1 MQPNPV
7 AGDGMWQRGFTLIE
21 LLITIAVIVIMA
33 TIAIPGFQ
41 SMMATNRLN
50 SDYNQILSGLYLARS
65 EAIKRREEVSFEV
78 MASSPW
84 EYRVYVTDDGS
95 GSAIRIREST
105 GDEVTVSDG
114 NVVEFDRLGRIVE
127 SSDCDGGCTLTV
139 THDTGDSKSIE
150 ISGFGRIGRGGS

>member
-1 MQPNPV
+1 MR
-7 AGDGMWQRGFTLIE
+7 QRGFTLIE
-21 LLITIAVIVIMA
+21 LLVTIAVIVIMA

-50 SDYNQILSGLYLARS
+50 SDYNEILSGLYLARS

-78 MASSPW
+78 MAGSPW

-95 GSAIRIREST
+95 EAPIRTRNAS
-105 GDEVTVSDG
+105 GDEITLSDDST
-114 NVVEFDRLGRIVE
+114 VEFDRLGRIVE
-127 SSDCDGGCTLTV
+127 PSDCDVGCTLTV
-139 THDTGDSKSIE
+139 SHDDGDSKDIQ